1 MVDQVNWEE
10 RALRRKLKIKE
21 DLHSGYEKLCNYTT
35 SRLKY
40 EIIEGPDEIDAC
52 DRNTKQITIC
62 SRMRIENKLY
72 TLLHECGHAL
82 IRESPANF
90 AKEYT
95 AQMEADGD
103 GRKMRSAR
111 YKVETIEEEIEA
123 WKRGKRLA
131 NRLGIRINEDK
142 FNDHKT
148 ESLMTYIRWAG

>member
-1 MVDQVNWEE
+1 MVN
-10 RALRRKLKIKE
+10 KE
-21 DLHSGYEKLCNYTT
+21 QFHIGYEKLCNYTV

-40 EIIEGPDEIDAC
+40 EIVEGPDEVDAC
-52 DRNTKQITIC
+52 HRDTKQIAIC
-62 SRMRIENKLY
+62 SRMGIENKLY

-82 IRESPANF
+82 IRENLGNF

-123 WKRGKRLA
+123 WKRGRKLASRLEIE
-131 NRLGIRINEDK
+131 LNEDK
-142 FNDHKT
+142 FNAHKT
-148 ESLMTYIRWAG
+148 ECLMTYIRWAG